1 MRSTGILMLIV
12 AIVVGGITAWLVM
25 NFLQNQAQP
34 VAQPQASTTIAQTT
48 VVVAATK
55 LSFGDNL
62 TRDNLKEVSWP
73 TNNVPPGSFKT
84 INEILDG
91 ADRRV
96 ALQNMEPN
104 EMVLHSRVSG
114 FGGRATLSQVI
125 SDGMR
130 ATTIRVNDVNGVA
143 GFVLPGDRVD
153 IMLTRNT
160 KTGSA
165 ARDSMVTDVIIQN
178 LRVLG
183 VDQISNEDTSEPVVP
198 KAVTLEVSP
207 EDAQKLSLA
216 ASIGTLTLSL
226 RNYVSAGTE
235 EATRYKTISVN
246 DLRPVGARS
255 TSSSA
260 PTPAPTYTSPTV
272 RVTRGTT
279 SSSQKVARE

>member
-1 MRSTGILMLIV
+1 MRSTGILMLVV

-25 NFLQNQAQP
+25 NFLQNQTQP
-34 VAQPQASTTIAQTT
+34 TAQPQIQTTIAQTT

-73 TNNVPPGSFKT
+73 TGSVPPGSFTT

-91 ADRRV
+91 AERRV
-96 ALQNMEPN
+96 ALQNIEAN
-104 EMVLHSRVSG
+104 EMLLQSRVSG

-153 IMLTRNT
+153 IMLTRST
-160 KTGSA
+160 QGGSA

-183 VDQISNEDTSEPVVP
+183 VDQVFDEDTSAPVVS

-207 EDAQKLSLA
+207 ENAQKLSLA

-226 RNYVSAGTE
+226 RNFVSAGTE
-235 EATRYKTISVN
+235 DDTKYKTVSIK
-246 DLRPVGARS
+246 DLQ
-255 TSSSA
+255 TSRTSSA
-260 PTPAPTYTSPTV
+260 PAATTAPTSSGPSV
-272 RVTRGTT
+272 RVTRGLT
-279 SSSQKVARE
+279 SKSQKVARD

>member
-1 MRSTGILMLIV
+1 MLVV
-12 AIVVGGITAWLVM
+12 AVVVGGITAWLVM

-34 VAQPQASTTIAQTT
+34 VAQPQAQSAMSQVT
-48 VVVAATK
+48 VVVASTK

-73 TNNVPPGSFKT
+73 ASSVPPGAFST

-104 EMVLHSRVSG
+104 ETVLHSRVSG

-153 IMLTRNT
+153 IMLTRST
-160 KTGSA
+160 KSGAA
-165 ARDSMVTDVIIQN
+165 ARDSTVTDVIIQN

-183 VDQISNEDTSEPVVP
+183 VDQISDEDASDPVVP

-207 EDAQKLSLA
+207 QDAQKLSLA

-235 EATRYKTISVN
+235 DATKYKTVSIN
-246 DLRPVGARS
+246 DLRPVGAQ
-255 TSSSA
+255 
-260 PTPAPTYTSPTV
+260 PTAGPVAPAPVSTSPTV
-272 RVTRGTT
+272 RVTRGMK
-279 SSSQKVARE
+279 SSSEKVSRD